1 MADAKLNSDNLFR
14 NAFFGF
20 LSIAVVVIL
29 IFAFI
34 YPSDSE
40 PLLWGNGEIRGAKG
54 AGKFSII
61 TKVLVPTLQGQRFW
75 RNQRKFYSQKIEN
88 LKKEG
93 PPNIKILKEKE
104 IQSFREAVK
113 EVELSFNFVAKDK
126 ELQRE
131 PARYAE
137 MLDAI
142 ASQIPKLEKDLVTTI
157 KEINDLPSKHSE
169 EIEGYE
175 KLIKIIDEK
184 IKE

>member
-1 MADAKLNSDNLFR
+1 MTDRKPNSDNLFR

-29 IFAFI
+29 IFAFT

-54 AGKFSII
+54 GGKFTII

-75 RNQRKFYSQKIEN
+75 RNQRKFYSQKIED

-93 PPNIKILKEKE
+93 PPNIKVLKEKE
-104 IQSFREAVK
+104 IRSFREAVK
-113 EVELSFNFVAKDK
+113 EVVRNVNFVAKDK
-126 ELQRE
+126 ELQKD
-131 PARYAE
+131 PVRYAE
-137 MLDAI
+137 MLEAV
-142 ASQIPKLEKDLVTTI
+142 ASQIPKLEKDLVKAI
-157 KEINDLPSKHSE
+157 KEISDLPSKHSA

-175 KLIKIIDEK
+175 KLIRIIDKK
-184 IKE
+184 INY